1 MKKFPWLFLI
11 TQRENNQNA
20 PTHAIIIDSN
30 NIARS
35 LFYKCNLNVEI
46 NEKFTSKLVENES
59 LITKRL
65 FKIQKNTVTKI
76 MYIFEKRRQFISEI
90 ITKLSVVYQGDVI
103 F

>member
-1 MKKFPWLFLI
+1 MAFFLI

-20 PTHAIIIDSN
+20 PTHAMIIDSN

-65 FKIQKNTVTKI
+65 FKIQKSTVTKI
-76 MYIFEKRRQFISEI
+76 MYIFEKRRQFVISEI

-103 F
+103 FL